1 MKTQQELAKVALGR
15 MRAAGIAK
23 GGRARFGSFAEAKR
37 LTVNF
42 ALLVWS
48 DVMSQCDEALSLV
61 FEPITSPISAS
72 LSFRGWLP
80 LIAWLEVAEDLLVKL
95 SEGGEQ

>member
-1 MKTQQELAKVALGR
+1 MKTQQELAKIALVR
-15 MRAAGIAK
+15 MKAAGIAK
-23 GGRARFGSFAEAKR
+23 GGRAMFGSFAEAKR

-42 ALLVWS
+42 AAMVRS
-48 DVMSQCDEALSLV
+48 DVIGHGDEASKV
-61 FEPITSPISAS
+61 AFKSITSSAIA

-80 LIAWLEVAEDLLVKL
+80 LIAWLGVAEALLVKL